1 MKKLLDS
8 WSRAYDWLKGNINFP
23 KPMVTLKKIN
33 LELTLQINSKLNLYY

>member
-23 KPMVTLKKIN
+23 KPMVSKETLKKRSIWN
-33 LELTLQINSKLNLYY
+33 